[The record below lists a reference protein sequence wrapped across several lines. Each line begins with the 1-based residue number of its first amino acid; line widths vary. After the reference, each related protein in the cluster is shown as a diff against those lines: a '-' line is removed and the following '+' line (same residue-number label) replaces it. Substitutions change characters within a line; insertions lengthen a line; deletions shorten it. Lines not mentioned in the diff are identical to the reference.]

1 VSQQHLIV
9 HLKDKR
15 AMSKLQQIHHDV
27 AGVDVGACKFFVGT
41 NEGEV
46 QNFDTFTCGCHQL
59 TEYLQQHRIKS
70 VAMEATGVYW
80 VTLYDMLREAGIEV
94 YVVNGR
100 HVKHVP
106 GRKTDVKDCMWIKE
120 LHSYG
125 LLRNSFVAPAEVR
138 ELRSYVRIREKHIES
153 KVSAVQRIDKALV
166 MMNIRLSS
174 VLSDMQGA
182 SAMSIIESILSG
194 EKKPEI
200 LVELCAPQVYKKK
213 KEEVIKSLE
222 GFYKTEQLFALQ
234 QAYDEYVFYSQ
245 KMAEC
250 DNKID
255 QVLKALTTEKQE
267 PGTKPTG
274 KRIYHNAP
282 KVKDL
287 DKMMMQLYDG
297 KDLTILPGVTSYS
310 LLKLYA
316 QTGNKWSAWDNEK
329 HYTAWLGLAPSKYQ
343 SGKTRKYKKIKV
355 NTTAGQIL
363 KECVQPLLRSKNN
376 ALGAFG
382 KRISNRRG
390 PSVAIKAMARK
401 LACWIYRI
409 MTKGLAFVENGIKQY
424 EEKQQTKTLKWLEQQ
439 AAKLNMKLT
448 AA

>member
-1 VSQQHLIV
+1 M
-9 HLKDKR
+9 K
-15 AMSKLQQIHHDV
+15 A
-27 AGVDVGACKFFVGT
+27 KFKI
-41 NEGEV
+41 
-46 QNFDTFTCGCHQL
+46 FDTFTCGCHQL
-59 TEYLQQHRIKS
+59 TEYLQQHNIKS

-80 VTLYDMLREAGIEV
+80 VTLYDMLSAADIEV

-120 LHSYG
+120 LHSHG
-125 LLRNSFVAPAEVR
+125 LLRNSFIAPAEVR
-138 ELRSYVRIREKHIES
+138 ELRSYVRIREKHIEC
-153 KVSAVQRIDKALV
+153 KVSAVQRMDKALV

-182 SAMSIIESILSG
+182 SAMSIIKAILGGES
-194 EKKPEI
+194 KPEV
-200 LVELCAPQVYKKK
+200 LVELCAAQVYKKK
-213 KEEVIKSLE
+213 KEEVIKSLQ
-222 GFYKTEQLFALQ
+222 GFYRSEQLFALQ
-234 QAYDEYVFYSQ
+234 QAFDEYMFYSK
-245 KMAEC
+245 KMEEC
-250 DNKID
+250 DKKID
-255 QVLKALTTEKQE
+255 EVLKALTKDKEE
-267 PGTKPTG
+267 PPAEPTG

-282 KVKDL
+282 KVNDL

-297 KDLTILPGVTSYS
+297 KDLTILPGMTSYS

-316 QTGNKWSAWDNEK
+316 QTGNKWSSWNSEK

-343 SGKTRKYKKIKV
+343 SGKSRKYKKIKV

-382 KRISNRRG
+382 RRISTRRG

-424 EEKQQTKTLKWLEQQ
+424 QERQTAKTLKWLEAQ
-439 AAKLNMKLT
+439 AAKLNLKLSP
-448 AA
+448 A

>member
-1 VSQQHLIV
+1 
-9 HLKDKR
+9 
-15 AMSKLQQIHHDV
+15 MSKLQQIHEHV

-41 NEGEV
+41 DEGQV
-46 QNFDTFTCGCHQL
+46 QNFDTFTSGCHQL
-59 TEYLQQHRIKS
+59 TEHLQQHNIKS

-80 VTLYDMLREAGIEV
+80 VTLYDMLTAAGIEV

-138 ELRSYVRIREKHIES
+138 ELRQYVRIREKHIES

-174 VLSDMQGA
+174 VLSDMQGV
-182 SAMSIIESILSG
+182 SAMHIIKSILGG
-194 EKKPEI
+194 EKKPEV

-234 QAYDEYVFYSQ
+234 QAFDEFMFYSK
-245 KMAEC
+245 KMTEC
-250 DNKID
+250 DKKIEEVL
-255 QVLKALTTEKQE
+255 QVLSKEKEQPPIE
-267 PGTKPTG
+267 PAG
-274 KRIYHNAP
+274 KRICHNAP

-287 DKMMMQLYDG
+287 DKMMMQLYEG

-316 QTGNKWSAWDNEK
+316 QTGNRWSAWENEK

-343 SGKTRKYKKIKV
+343 SGKTRKYKKVKV

-382 KRISNRRG
+382 RRIASRRG

-409 MTKGLAFVENGIKQY
+409 LTKGLAFVENGIKQY
-424 EEKQQTKTLKWLEQQ
+424 QQKQEAKTLKWLEHQ
-439 AAKLNMKLT
+439 AAKLNFTLT
-448 AA
+448 PI

>member
-1 VSQQHLIV
+1 
-9 HLKDKR
+9 
-15 AMSKLQQIHHDV
+15 MSKLQKVHEHV
-27 AGVDVGACKFFVGT
+27 AGIDVGACRFFVGT
-41 NEGEV
+41 DESEV
-46 QNFDTFTCGCHQL
+46 QNFNTFTSGSLEVVEH
-59 TEYLQQHRIKS
+59 LQQQNIKR

-80 VTLYDMLREAGIEV
+80 VTLYDMLMSAGIEV

-125 LLRNSFVAPAEVR
+125 LLRNSFIAPAEVR
-138 ELRSYVRIREKHIES
+138 ELRSYVRIREKHIEC
-153 KVSAVQRIDKALV
+153 KVSAVQRMDKALV

-182 SAMSIIESILSG
+182 SAMSIIKAILGG
-194 EKKPEI
+194 EKRPEV
-200 LVELCAPQVYKKK
+200 LVELCSSQVYKKK
-213 KEEVIKSLE
+213 KEEVIQSLQ
-222 GFYKTEQLFALQ
+222 GFYKPGQLFALQ
-234 QAYDEYVFYSQ
+234 QAFDEYLFYT
-245 KMAEC
+245 KKIEDC
-250 DNKID
+250 DREINA
-255 QVLKALTTEKQE
+255 VLKVLTKDKEAPEAK
-267 PGTKPTG
+267 GTK

-282 KVKDL
+282 KVDDL
-287 DKMMMQLYDG
+287 DKMMIQLFDG
-297 KDLTILPGVTSYS
+297 KDLTVLPGMTSYT

-316 QTGNKWSAWDNEK
+316 QTGNNWDAWKTEK
-329 HYTAWLGLAPSKYQ
+329 EYTAWLGLAPSKYQ

-363 KECVQPLLRSKNN
+363 KECVQPLLRSKHN

-382 KRISNRRG
+382 KRISSRRG

-424 EEKQQTKTLKWLEQQ
+424 QEQQQTRTMKWLEMQ
-439 AAKLNMKLT
+439 AAKLNLRLT
-448 AA
+448 PMQNFEVH

>member
-1 VSQQHLIV
+1 
-9 HLKDKR
+9 
-15 AMSKLQQIHHDV
+15 MSKLQQIHHDV

-41 NEGEV
+41 DEGEV
-46 QNFDTFTCGCHQL
+46 RNFDTFTCGCHEL
-59 TEYLQQHRIKS
+59 TEYLQQQNIKS

-80 VTLYDMLREAGIEV
+80 VTLYDMLTAAGIEV

-120 LHSYG
+120 LHSHG
-125 LLRNSFVAPAEVR
+125 LLRNSFIAPAEVR
-138 ELRSYVRIREKHIES
+138 ELRSYVRIREKHIEC
-153 KVSAVQRIDKALV
+153 KVSAVQRMDKALV

-182 SAMSIIESILSG
+182 SAMSIIKAILGG
-194 EKKPEI
+194 EKRPEV

-213 KEEVIKSLE
+213 KEEVIESLQ

-234 QAYDEYVFYSQ
+234 QAFDEYIFYTI
-245 KMAEC
+245 KMEDC
-250 DNKID
+250 DKKINA
-255 QVLKALTTEKQE
+255 VLKALTKGKEE
-267 PGTKPTG
+267 PAAKSSG

-282 KVKDL
+282 SVDDL
-287 DKMMMQLYDG
+287 DKMMIQLFEG
-297 KDLTILPGVTSYS
+297 KDLRVLPGITSYS

-316 QTGNKWSAWDNEK
+316 QTGNNWGAWNSEK

-382 KRISNRRG
+382 RRIATRRG

-409 MTKGLAFVENGIKQY
+409 MTKGLEFVENGIKQY
-424 EEKQQTKTLKWLEQQ
+424 EQKQETRTLKWLEQQ
-439 AAKLNMKLT
+439 AAKLNLKLT

>member
-1 VSQQHLIV
+1 
-9 HLKDKR
+9 
-15 AMSKLQQIHHDV
+15 MSKLQQIHHHV

-41 NEGEV
+41 DESEV
-46 QNFDTFTCGCHQL
+46 QNFDTFTSGCHQL
-59 TEYLQQHRIKS
+59 TEYLQGQNIKS

-80 VTLYDMLREAGIEV
+80 VTLYDMLSAAGIEV

-106 GRKTDVKDCMWIKE
+106 GRKTDVQDCMWIKE
-120 LHSYG
+120 LHSHG
-125 LLRNSFVAPAEVR
+125 LLRNSFIAPAEVR
-138 ELRSYVRIREKHIES
+138 ELRSYVRIRETHIES
-153 KVSAVQRIDKALV
+153 KVRAVQRIDKALV

-182 SAMSIIESILSG
+182 SAMRIIEGILG
-194 EKKPEI
+194 GQKNPQV
-200 LVELCAPQVYKKK
+200 LVELCAAQVYKKK

-222 GFYKTEQLFALQ
+222 GFYKEEQLFALQ
-234 QAYDEYVFYSQ
+234 QAYDEYVFYTK

-250 DNKID
+250 DQKINA
-255 QVLKALTTEKQE
+255 VLQKLTKDKQE
-267 PGTKPTG
+267 PTEKPVG
-274 KRIYHNAP
+274 KRIYHNGP
-282 KVKDL
+282 KISDL

-316 QTGNKWSAWDNEK
+316 QTGNDWNAWASEK

-363 KECVQPLLRSKNN
+363 KECVQPLLKSKNN

-382 KRISNRRG
+382 RRISARRG

-409 MTKGLAFVENGIKQY
+409 MTKGLQFVENGIKQY
-424 EEKQQTKTLKWLEQQ
+424 QERQQTKTLKWLEKQ
-439 AAKLNMKLT
+439 AAKLNLKLT

>member
-1 VSQQHLIV
+1 MHQ
-9 HLKDKR
+9 
-15 AMSKLQQIHHDV
+15 DV
-27 AGVDVGACKFFVGT
+27 AGIDVGATKFFVGT
-41 NEGEV
+41 DADEV
-46 QNFDTFTCGCHQL
+46 KNFDTFTSGCHEV
-59 TEYLQQHRIKS
+59 TEYLQEHNVKT

-80 VTLYDMLREAGIEV
+80 TTLYDMLTSAGIEV

-120 LHSYG
+120 LHSHG

-138 ELRSYVRIREKHIES
+138 ELRNYVRIREKHIES
-153 KVSAVQRIDKALV
+153 KVSAVQRMDKALV

-182 SAMSIIESILSG
+182 SAMSIIKAILGG
-194 EKKPEI
+194 ERRPEV

-213 KEEVIKSLE
+213 KDEVLKSLQ
-222 GFYKTEQLFALQ
+222 GFYKTEQVFGLQ
-234 QAYDEYVFYSQ
+234 HGFDEYLFYS
-245 KMAEC
+245 KKIEEC
-250 DNKID
+250 DKKIHE
-255 QVLKALTTEKQE
+255 VLKELTKDKEE
-267 PGTKPTG
+267 PQAKPTK

-282 KVKDL
+282 KVDDL

-297 KDLTILPGVTSYS
+297 KDLTILPGMTSYS

-316 QTGNKWSAWDNEK
+316 HIGDKWSLFNGEK
-329 HYTAWLGLAPSKYQ
+329 GVTAWAGLAPSKYQ

-355 NTTAGQIL
+355 NTTVGQIL
-363 KECVQPLLRSKNN
+363 KECVQPLLKSKNN

-382 KRISNRRG
+382 RRISARRG

-401 LACWIYRI
+401 LLCWIYRI
-409 MTKGLAFVENGIKQY
+409 MTKGLEFVENGIERYQKSQ
-424 EEKQQTKTLKWLEQQ
+424 EAKTLKWLEQQ
-439 AAKLNMKLT
+439 AAKLNLKLSP
-448 AA
+448 A

>member
-1 VSQQHLIV
+1 
-9 HLKDKR
+9 
-15 AMSKLQQIHHDV
+15 MSNLQKMYQDV

-41 NEGEV
+41 DAGEV

-59 TEYLQQHRIKS
+59 TEYLQRQNIKR

-80 VTLYDMLREAGIEV
+80 VTLYDMLTAAGIEV

-120 LHSYG
+120 LHSHG
-125 LLRNSFVAPAEVR
+125 LLRNSFIAPAEVR

-153 KVSAVQRIDKALV
+153 KVSAVQRMDKALV

-174 VLSDMQGA
+174 VLSDLQGA
-182 SAMSIIESILSG
+182 SAMSMIKGILAG
-194 EKKPEI
+194 ERKAEV
-200 LVELCAPQVYKKK
+200 LVELCAAQVYKKK
-213 KEEVIKSLE
+213 KEEVLKSLE

-234 QAYDEYVFYSQ
+234 QAFDEYTFYSK
-245 KMAEC
+245 KMEEC
-250 DNKID
+250 DKKID
-255 QVLKALTTEKQE
+255 EVLKVLTKDKEE
-267 PGTKPTG
+267 PAEKPTG
-274 KRIYHNAP
+274 KRIYHNPP
-282 KVKDL
+282 KVNDL

-297 KDLTILPGVTSYS
+297 KDLTKIPGLTSYS

-316 QTGNKWSAWDNEK
+316 QIGNNWSSWNSEK
-329 HYTAWLGLAPSKYQ
+329 HFAAWLGLAPSKYQ
-343 SGKTRKYKKIKV
+343 SGSTRKYKKIKA

-363 KECVQPLLRSKNN
+363 KECVQPLLRSKKN

-382 KRISNRRG
+382 RHISTRRG

-401 LACWIYRI
+401 LACYIYRV
-409 MTKGLAFVENGIKQY
+409 MTKGLEFVENGIKQY
-424 EEKQQTKTLKWLEQQ
+424 QQKQEDKTLKWLELQ
-439 AAKLNMKLT
+439 AAKLNLRLIPVQEG
-448 AA
+448 

>member
-1 VSQQHLIV
+1 
-9 HLKDKR
+9 
-15 AMSKLQQIHHDV
+15 MGKLQQIHHDV

-41 NEGEV
+41 EKSEV
-46 QNFDTFTCGCHQL
+46 ENFDTFTSGCHQL
-59 TEYLQQHRIKS
+59 TEYLQGQNIKR
-70 VAMEATGVYW
+70 VAMEATGIYW
-80 VTLYDMLREAGIEV
+80 VTLYDMLSAAGIEV

-106 GRKTDVKDCMWIKE
+106 GRKTDVQDCMWIKE

-125 LLRNSFVAPAEVR
+125 LLRNSFIAPGEVR
-138 ELRSYVRIREKHIES
+138 QLRSYVRIRETHIES
-153 KVSAVQRIDKALV
+153 KVRAVQRIDKALV

-182 SAMSIIESILSG
+182 SAMRIIEGILG
-194 EKKPEI
+194 GQKDPAI
-200 LVELCAPQVYKKK
+200 LVELCAAQVYKKK

-222 GFYKTEQLFALQ
+222 GFYKEEQLFALQ
-234 QAYDEYVFYSQ
+234 QAYDEYVFYTK
-245 KMAEC
+245 KMSEC
-250 DNKID
+250 DQKINA
-255 QVLKALTTEKQE
+255 VLQKLTKDKEQPTTE
-267 PGTKPTG
+267 PLG
-274 KRIYHNAP
+274 KRIYHNGP
-282 KVKDL
+282 KISDL

-316 QTGNKWSAWDNEK
+316 QTGNDWSAWASEK

-363 KECVQPLLRSKNN
+363 KECVQPLLKSKKN

-382 KRISNRRG
+382 RRISARRG

-409 MTKGLAFVENGIKQY
+409 MTKGLQFVENGIKQY
-424 EEKQQTKTLKWLEQQ
+424 QERQQTKTLKWLEKQ
-439 AAKLNMKLT
+439 AAKLNLKLT
-448 AA
+448 AT

>member
-1 VSQQHLIV
+1 
-9 HLKDKR
+9 
-15 AMSKLQQIHHDV
+15 MSKLQKMHQDV
-27 AGVDVGACKFFVGT
+27 AGIDVGATKFFVGT
-41 NEGEV
+41 NEDEV
-46 QNFDTFTCGCHQL
+46 KNFDTFTSGCYEV
-59 TEYLQQHRIKS
+59 TEYLQQQNVKT

-80 VTLYDMLREAGIEV
+80 TTLYDMLTATGIEV

-100 HVKHVP
+100 HVRHVP

-120 LHSYG
+120 LHSHG

-138 ELRSYVRIREKHIES
+138 ELRNYVRIREKHIEC
-153 KVSAVQRIDKALV
+153 KVSAVQRMDKALV

-182 SAMSIIESILSG
+182 SAMSIIKAILGG
-194 EKKPEI
+194 ERKPEV

-213 KEEVIKSLE
+213 KDEVLKSLE
-222 GFYKTEQLFALQ
+222 GFYKPEQLFGLQ
-234 QAYDEYVFYSQ
+234 HAFDEYLFYSR
-245 KMAEC
+245 KMEEC
-250 DNKID
+250 DKKINE
-255 QVLKALTTEKQE
+255 VLQGLTKDKEE
-267 PGTKPTG
+267 PPAGPTK

-282 KVKDL
+282 KVDDL
-287 DKMMMQLYDG
+287 DKMIMQLFDG
-297 KDLTILPGVTSYS
+297 KDLTILPGITSYS

-316 QTGNKWSAWDNEK
+316 QIGNNWSSWKNEKDFSAW
-329 HYTAWLGLAPSKYQ
+329 AGLAPSKYQ
-343 SGKTRKYKKIKV
+343 SGKTRKYKKIRM

-382 KRISNRRG
+382 RRISARRG

-409 MTKGLAFVENGIKQY
+409 MTKGLTFVENGIEQYQKKQ
-424 EEKQQTKTLKWLEQQ
+424 EAKTIKWLEQQ
-439 AAKLNMKLT
+439 AAKLNLKLT

>member
-1 VSQQHLIV
+1 
-9 HLKDKR
+9 
-15 AMSKLQQIHHDV
+15 MSKLQKVHHDA
-27 AGVDVGACKFFVGT
+27 AGIDVGACKFFVGT
-41 NEGEV
+41 DEGEV
-46 QNFDTFTCGCHQL
+46 QNFDTFTCGCHQV
-59 TEYLQQHRIKS
+59 TEYLQQHNIKS

-80 VTLYDMLREAGIEV
+80 VTLYDMLTAAGIEV

-120 LHSYG
+120 LHSHG
-125 LLRNSFVAPAEVR
+125 LLRNSFIAPVEVR

-153 KVSAVQRIDKALV
+153 KVSAVQRMDKALV

-182 SAMSIIESILSG
+182 SAMSIIKAILAG
-194 EKKPEI
+194 ERKPEV
-200 LVELCAPQVYKKK
+200 LVELCTAQVYKNK

-222 GFYKTEQLFALQ
+222 GFYRTEQLFALQ
-234 QAYDEYVFYSQ
+234 QAFDEYMFYCK
-245 KMAEC
+245 KMDEC
-250 DNKID
+250 DKKITE
-255 QVLKALTTEKQE
+255 VLKALTKDKEE
-267 PGTKPTG
+267 PPAEPIG
-274 KRIYHNAP
+274 KRIYHNRP
-282 KVKDL
+282 KVNDL

-297 KDLTILPGVTSYS
+297 KDLTILPGMTSYS

-316 QTGNKWSAWDNEK
+316 QTGNTWSSWNSEK

-382 KRISNRRG
+382 RRISTRRG

-409 MTKGLAFVENGIKQY
+409 MTKGLAFVENGIKEY
-424 EEKQQTKTLKWLEQQ
+424 QQRQEAKTLKWLEMQ
-439 AAKLNMKLT
+439 AAKLNLKLSP
-448 AA
+448 A